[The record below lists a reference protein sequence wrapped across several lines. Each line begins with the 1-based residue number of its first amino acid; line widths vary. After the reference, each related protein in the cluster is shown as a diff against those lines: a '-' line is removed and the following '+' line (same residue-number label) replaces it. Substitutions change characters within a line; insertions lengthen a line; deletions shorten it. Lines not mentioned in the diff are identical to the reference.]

1 MAEASCAE
9 EIPKFELH
17 APEHWVACP
26 IVKNK

>member
-9 EIPKFELH
+9 EIPKFELY
-17 APEHWVACP
+17 APNHWVACP